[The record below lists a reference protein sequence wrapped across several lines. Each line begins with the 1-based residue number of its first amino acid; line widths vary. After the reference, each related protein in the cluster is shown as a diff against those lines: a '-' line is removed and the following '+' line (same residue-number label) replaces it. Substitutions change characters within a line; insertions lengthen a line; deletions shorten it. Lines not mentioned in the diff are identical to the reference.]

1 MIKILKFAKKSW
13 YIMLIIVL
21 LLFVQANCDLA
32 LPEYTSDIV
41 DVGIQSKGIKS
52 AVLEKMRVE
61 TYEALSLFMD
71 EKEEQFFSDSY
82 ELKNDAYVLTKS
94 EEDEDFDSLE
104 ELLVEKEMLL
114 FMLES
119 EGEEA
124 DAVKAQMLEKMGMPE
139 DTEILT
145 AFSMMPK
152 EKVLEIGDAILEKLE
167 DMSAMVSESAAK
179 SFVAAEYDAL
189 GVNVDKIQMSY
200 LRNKG
205 LLMLGIA
212 VIGMVMAVSVNFLS
226 AKLAAKTA
234 KDLRKKVF
242 KKVVSFSNEEINGFS
257 TSSLITR
264 CTNDIQ
270 QVQMVLTMIFRIV
283 AYAPLIGIG
292 GIIKVVNTETQMSWI
307 IAVAVAAVLLLV
319 AVLMVVAMPKFKKMQ
334 TLIDDLNLVSR
345 ETLTGISVIR
355 AFGREEYEQER
366 FEKSSKNLMKTQ
378 LFTHKAMAFMMP
390 TMMFIMNAITILIIW
405 VGAHGINLG
414 NLQVGDMMAF
424 ITYTMQIVMAF
435 LMITMVSVMLPRA
448 AVAAVR
454 IDEVLKTKTTIK
466 NSKEP
471 KELTEAS
478 KGVISFEHVNFAYPG
493 AEEDALKDITF
504 SANPGETTAIIGST
518 GCGKSTLVQLIP
530 RLYDIR
536 SGAIKIDDVDVR
548 EIDIAQLRQK
558 IGYVPQKG
566 ILFSGTIKSNI
577 GFGEKDPKMS
587 NIEEAAKIAQAEEF
601 IIEKPDTYEEH
612 IAQGGSNVSGGQKQR
627 LSIARAIARNPK
639 IYIFDDSFSA
649 LDYKTDQVLRKA
661 LSKKTKDATVIIVAQ
676 RISTILNADKI
687 LVLDDGKVVGM
698 GTHKEL
704 LAGNDVYRQIAASQL
719 SEEELNKTNNEST
732 GKEEA

>member
-1 MIKILKFAKKSW
+1 MLKILKFAKKSW
-13 YIMLIIVL
+13 YVMIIIVL

-41 DVGIQSKGIKS
+41 DVGIQSKGIDS
-52 AVLEKMRVE
+52 AVLEKMRPE
-61 TYEALSLFMD
+61 TYEALTLFMD
-71 EKEEQFFSDSY
+71 EKEEQLFSSSY
-82 ELKNDAYVLTKS
+82 ELKDDLYVLTKT
-94 EEDEDFDSLE
+94 EEDGNFDSLE
-104 ELLVEKEMLL
+104 ELMVEKEMLL
-114 FMLES
+114 FMLDS

-124 DAVKAQMLEKMGMPE
+124 DAVKAQMLEEMGLPE
-139 DTEILT
+139 DTELLT

-152 EKVLEIGDAILEKLE
+152 EKVLEIGDAIIEKLE
-167 DMSAMVSESAAK
+167 DMSEMVSKSAAI
-179 SFVAAEYDAL
+179 SFAAAEYDEL
-189 GVNVDKIQMSY
+189 GINVDKIQMNY

-205 LLMLGIA
+205 LSMLGIA
-212 VIGMVMAVSVNFLS
+212 VIGMIVAVCVNYLS
-226 AKLAAKTA
+226 SKLAAKTA
-234 KDLRKKVF
+234 RELRNRVF
-242 KKVVSFSNEEINGFS
+242 KKVVSLSNEEINSFS

-270 QVQMVLTMIFRIV
+270 QVQMVLTMVFRIV

-292 GIIKVVNTETQMSWI
+292 GIIKVVNTQTQMSWI

-319 AVLMVVAMPKFKKMQ
+319 AVLMVIAMPKFKKMQ
-334 TLIDDLNLVSR
+334 TLIDNLNLVSR

-366 FEKSSKNLMKTQ
+366 FEKSSKNLMNTQ
-378 LFTHKAMAFMMP
+378 LFTHRAMAFMMP
-390 TMMFIMNAITILIIW
+390 TMMFIMNAVTVLIIW
-405 VGAHGINLG
+405 VGAKGIDLG

-448 AVAAVR
+448 AVSAVR
-454 IDEVLKTKTTIK
+454 IDEVLKTKTNIK
-466 NSKEP
+466 NTKEP
-471 KELTEAS
+471 KELTEAA
-478 KGVISFEHVNFAYPG
+478 KGVVSFEHVNFSYPG
-493 AEEDALKDITF
+493 ADEDALKDITF
-504 SANPGETTAIIGST
+504 TANPGETTAIIGST
-518 GCGKSTLVQLIP
+518 GCGKTTLVQLIP
-530 RLYDIR
+530 RLFDVR
-536 SGAIKIDDVDVR
+536 SGAVKVDDVDIR
-548 EIDIAQLRQK
+548 ELDMALLRRQ

-577 GFGEKDPKMS
+577 GFGEEDPQMS

-601 IIEKPDTYEEH
+601 ILEKPDLYEDH

-661 LSKKTKDATVIIVAQ
+661 LNTKTKDATVIIVAQ
-676 RISTILNADKI
+676 RISTILHADKI
-687 LVLDDGKVVGM
+687 LVLDDGEIVGI
-698 GTHKEL
+698 GTHETL
-704 LAGNDVYRQIAASQL
+704 LAENEVYRQIAASQL
-719 SEEELNKTNNEST
+719 SEEELNKTSHKPA